1 MTTIVIIGCILLVGL
16 VIFQIA
22 KINEMIKKIKGE
34 EEAVQQSN
42 DSTAV
47 AVLVFGILFLF
58 LSIYTSYH
66 FKDMMFG
73 YGPNLAVTKHG
84 ALIDNSMHIMLVIT
98 GIVFVLTH
106 ILLFYFTWRYRYSK
120 KRLGWYYPHNNKLE
134 AVWTITP
141 FIVLAYLAINGLVVW
156 NQMMEDVKPND
167 KHIEIEVTGMQFAWL
182 IRYPG
187 VDGKLGTKN
196 YKLISGTNDLGQD
209 WNDPKNWDDFKPDE
223 LVVPKGRKI
232 RIRINSRDVLH
243 SFFLPQFRVKM
254 DAVPGM
260 PTYFVFTPTMTTDEF
275 KNNLK
280 KYPEWNV
287 PADPSD
293 PESKMKWETF
303 TFELACAELC
313 GDSHFAM
320 RRAVRVVTQDQYD
333 AWVKE
338 QQSYYLANVRGK
350 DGDPNKGKTIT
361 VNGVANTGIAAEK
374 PAEGDASAKTDSTKA
389 E

>member
-1 MTTIVIIGCILLVGL
+1 MTTLVILGCILLVGL

-22 KINEMIKKIKGE
+22 RINEMIKRIKGE

-42 DSTAV
+42 DNTALS
-47 AVLVFGILFLF
+47 VLLFGIVFLA
-58 LSIYTSYH
+58 LALYTSYH
-66 FKDMMFG
+66 YKDRMFG
-73 YGPNLAVTKHG
+73 YGPMVSASKHG
-84 ALIDNSMHIMLVIT
+84 VWIDHSMHIMLVIT

-106 ILLFYFTWRYRYSK
+106 ILLFYFVWKYRYK
-120 KRLGWYYPHNNKLE
+120 KNRLGWYYPHNNKLE

-156 NQMMEDVKPND
+156 NKMMEDVKPGED
-167 KHIEIEVTGMQFAWL
+167 HIEIEVTGMQFAWL
-182 IRYPG
+182 LRYPG
-187 VDGKLGTKN
+187 MDGKLGTKN

-223 LVVPKGRKI
+223 IVLPKGKKI
-232 RIRINSRDVLH
+232 RVRINSRDVLH
-243 SFFLPQFRVKM
+243 SFFLPHFRVKM

-260 PTYFVFTPTMTTDEF
+260 PTYFIFTPTMTTDEF
-275 KNNLK
+275 RNNLK

-303 TFELACAELC
+303 DFELACAELC
-313 GDSHFAM
+313 GNSHFAM
-320 RRAVRVVTQDQYD
+320 RRAVRIVTPEQYD
-333 AWVKE
+333 EWVKS
-338 QQSYYLANVRGK
+338 QKSYYLANIRGK
-350 DGDPNKGKTIT
+350 AEDPNQGKTIKI
-361 VNGVANTGIAAEK
+361 NGVENSGAPAEK
-374 PAEGDASAKTDSTKA
+374 PAEGDAGVKADSTKA